1 MRTENGG
8 IALSDRRATRRTAL
22 LWAGVALA
30 GGAVTAIAVSGRPK
44 AEGESADDP
53 LQAALDA
60 VPVGGTLVI
69 DSPWTRSESLAVRRT
84 VTIEFSGD
92 GALRMSRDVDAIV
105 VTASGARV
113 LDPVVSGIGATAT
126 GRGHGIAVMG
136 TVGDPLHDVRI
147 SGGRLRD
154 LRHDGVHVEYCDDF
168 VLEHTTISGV
178 GYAGVSLVGVVDAVV
193 QDTVVSDVRQPAGW
207 PNSYG
212 ITVTRDA
219 TTVVA
224 TTRRSSRVRI
234 LRNRVSGVPKWE
246 GIDTHAGS
254 DVEIRDNVVSGCR
267 VGIAAVPSKSAAD
280 PSTTDVAPTGL
291 VVAGNVVTRT
301 DALGVGSG
309 ILVSG
314 AGSTVG
320 SDAPRATGSVTGNTV
335 TGGGGTSAAGILVK
349 LTSGFVVAD
358 NSVVSSAVDGIC
370 LQHSNAAITVRGNRI
385 RGVSGPS
392 VAIDVRAGANDGTI
406 VGNRVDPS
414 PKVRVGLRFGSPD
427 NRFVVRRNAFA
438 AATVP
443 EALGGATITR

>member
-1 MRTENGG
+1 MSSRG
-8 IALSDRRATRRTAL
+8 ATRRTAI
-22 LWAGVALA
+22 LWTGAVATCGAVAL
-30 GGAVTAIAVSGRPK
+30 IAFTGCPE
-44 AEGESADDP
+44 ADGESADDP

-60 VPVGGTLVI
+60 IPVGGTLMV
-69 DSPWTRSESLAVRRT
+69 DRAWTRSVSLAVRHGVT
-84 VTIEFSGD
+84 VAFT
-92 GALRMSRDVDAIV
+92 GAGAIRMSRDVDAIV
-105 VTASGARV
+105 VTASGV
-113 LDPVVSGIGATAT
+113 NVVNPVISGIGATAT

-136 TVGDPLHDVRI
+136 TAGEPLHDVRI

-154 LRHDGVHVEYCDDF
+154 LRHDGVHVEYCDAF
-168 VLEHTTISGV
+168 VLERTTISSV
-178 GYAGVSLVGVVDAVV
+178 GYAGVSLVGVVDALV

-212 ITVTRDA
+212 ITVTRNA
-219 TTVVA
+219 TTAVA
-224 TTRRSSRVRI
+224 TTRRSSRIRI

-267 VGIAAVPSKSAAD
+267 VGIAAVPSKAAAD
-280 PSTTDVAPTGL
+280 PTTTDVAPTGL

-349 LTSGFVVAD
+349 LTSGFVIAD
-358 NSVVSSAVDGIC
+358 NTVLSSAVDGIC
-370 LQHSNAAITVRGNRI
+370 LQHSNTGITVRGNRI

-392 VAIDVRAGANDGTI
+392 VAIDVRAGANDGVI
-406 VGNRVDPS
+406 QDNRVEPS
-414 PKVRVGLRFGSPD
+414 PKVRVGLRLGSPD
-427 NRFVVRRNAFA
+427 NRFVVRGNAFA

>member
-1 MRTENGG
+1 MSGRRPT
-8 IALSDRRATRRTAL
+8 RRAAL
-22 LWAGVALA
+22 LGAGAVVTGGALA
-30 GGAVTAIAVSGRPK
+30 LIAFTGRPD
-44 AEGESADDP
+44 ADGESTDDP

-60 VPVGGTLVI
+60 VPVGGTLAV
-69 DSPWTRSESLAVRRT
+69 DRLWERSEPLAVRRPL
-84 VTIEFSGD
+84 TIAFTGD
-92 GALRMSRDVDAIV
+92 GAIRMSRDADAIV
-105 VTASGARV
+105 VTASGVRI
-113 LDPVVSGIGATAT
+113 LDPVVSGIGATTT

-136 TVGDPLHDVRI
+136 AAGDPLHDVRI
-147 SGGRLRD
+147 SGGRIRD

-168 VLEHTTISGV
+168 VLERTSISGV
-178 GYAGVSLVGVVDAVV
+178 GYAGVSLVGVEDAVV

-234 LRNRVSGVPKWE
+234 LRNRISGVPKWE

-280 PSTTDVAPTGL
+280 PTTTDVAPTGL

-301 DALGVGSG
+301 DALGAGSG

-314 AGSTVG
+314 SGSTVG

-335 TGGGGTSAAGILVK
+335 TGGGGSSAAGILVK
-349 LTSGFVVAD
+349 LTQGLVIAD
-358 NSVVSSAVDGIC
+358 NTVRSSAVDGIC
-370 LQHSNAAITVRGNRI
+370 LQHSNAAISVRGNRI

-392 VAIDVRAGANDGTI
+392 VAIDVRAGANDGVI
-406 VGNRVDPS
+406 QDNRVEPS
-414 PKVRVGLRFGSPD
+414 PKVRVGLRLGSPD
-427 NRFVVRRNAFA
+427 NRFVVRGNTFA